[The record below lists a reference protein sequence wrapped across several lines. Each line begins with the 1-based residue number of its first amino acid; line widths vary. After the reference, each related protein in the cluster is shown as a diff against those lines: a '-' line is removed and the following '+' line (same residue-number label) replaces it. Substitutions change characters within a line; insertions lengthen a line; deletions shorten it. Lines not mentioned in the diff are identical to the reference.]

1 MINVNKPKISVIIP
15 THNSQDVVERCIQ
28 SITSQSYPRENFE
41 IIVVDDGSKDE
52 TVSLAKKAGT
62 DEIIVTEPC
71 FQGKARNIGARN
83 AKSEILAFIDSDC
96 AAKENWL
103 ETIEKEFKNN
113 KAIGGPVVNGNVD
126 SLVAW
131 AEYLMEFCGWDEYRK
146 RSVVPFVPGCNQVC
160 TKDAFFRVGGFS
172 ENRLSEDV
180 LFGYSLEKAGIQLL
194 FVPELQVL
202 HFCRT
207 KLKRYLANMKLL
219 GKYSTRT
226 SEQVPTIYRKITT
239 HRIYIPL
246 VFIVKLGART
256 IRAIKA
262 KKFLKYLLTF
272 PLIILGTSSY
282 CSGVWNEL
290 SNRKNKITRNY
301 CLG

>member
-15 THNSQDVVERCIQ
+15 THNSQDVIVRCIH
-28 SITSQSYPRENFE
+28 SITSQSYSRENFE

-52 TVSLAKKAGT
+52 TVSLAKKAGI
-62 DEIIVTEPC
+62 DEIVVTEPC

-103 ETIEKEFKNN
+103 ETIEKEFKDN
-113 KAIGGPVVNGNVD
+113 KAIGGPVVNGNVG
-126 SLVAW
+126 SLIAW
-131 AEYLMEFCGWDEYRK
+131 AEYLMEFCGWDEFRK
-146 RSVVPFVPGCNQVC
+146 RSIVPFVPGCNQVC
-160 TKDAFFRVGGFS
+160 AKDTFFLIGGFS
-172 ENRLSEDV
+172 EKRLSEDV
-180 LFGYSLEKAGIQLL
+180 LFGHSLQKAGIELL
-194 FVPELQVL
+194 FVPELQIQ

-207 KLKRYLANMKLL
+207 KLNKYLANMKLL

-226 SEQVPTIYRKITT
+226 SKQVPTIYRRITT
-239 HRIYIPL
+239 TRMYIPL

-262 KKFLKYLLTF
+262 KKFLKFLLTS

-282 CSGVWNEL
+282 CKGVWNEL
-290 SNRKNKITRNY
+290 SDQKSERSEK
-301 CLG
+301 

>member
-1 MINVNKPKISVIIP
+1 LNPLLSIIIP
-15 THNSQDVVERCIQ
+15 THNSESVIKRCLD
-28 SITSQSYPRENFE
+28 SLTSQSIPREQFE
-41 IIVVDDGSKDE
+41 IIVVDDGSKDK
-52 TVSLAKKAGT
+52 TIDIAKECGT
-62 DEIIVTEPC
+62 DKIIVTEPC
-71 FQGKARNIGARN
+71 FQGRARNIGVNN
-83 AKSEILAFIDSDC
+83 ALGEILAFIDSDC
-96 AAKENWL
+96 AAKNNWL
-103 ETIEKEFKNN
+103 ETIQREIKN
-113 KAIGGPVVNGNVD
+113 IESMGGPVKNGSVH

-131 AEYLMEFCGWDEYRK
+131 AEYLMEFSGWDEYRK
-146 RSVVPFVPGCNQVC
+146 RSVVSFVPGCNQVC
-160 TKDAFFRVGGFS
+160 TKEAFLRVGGFS

-180 LFGYSLEKAGIQLL
+180 LFGYTLEKAGIQLL

-219 GKYSTRT
+219 GIYSTRT
-226 SEQVPTIYRKITT
+226 SVIVPTIYRKITT

-256 IRAIKA
+256 IRAIRGR
-262 KKFLKYLLTF
+262 KFLKYLLTF

-290 SNRKNKITRNY
+290 TNRKNKVTRNY
-301 CLG
+301 YLG